1 MIMPLTT
8 CCCPI
13 QEKNL
18 EDRLARRPGPRRCSW
33 STYPFTLQSAR
44 LCCSLNHVGLWR
56 RYSSMPTKQA
66 RMPTRI
72 VTRTATQIPPKTIV
86 RAMHLRP
93 RNHKR
98 ENDLSQLLMIKARHR
113 DQKAS
118 LFPLSHIALSGGQ
131 AVPRTSFSWTIR
143 RGALARPG
151 AKPIQWPIDGDT
163 ECPRGPAHY
172 ILQYEAESLPLDDV
186 RANAD
191 SAVAR
196 FGFDL
201 AVCKAAL
208 RRESKYKRSV
218 KHS

>member
-1 MIMPLTT
+1 MP
-8 CCCPI
+8 
-13 QEKNL
+13 
-18 EDRLARRPGPRRCSW
+18 
-33 STYPFTLQSAR
+33 
-44 LCCSLNHVGLWR
+44 
-56 RYSSMPTKQA
+56 MKQV

-72 VTRTATQIPPKTIV
+72 VIRTATQITLKTIV
-86 RAMHLRP
+86 RAMHLCP
-93 RNHKR
+93 HSHKR
-98 ENDLSQLLMIKARHR
+98 ENDLSQLLMIKACHR

-131 AVPRTSFSWTIR
+131 AIPPTSFSWTIR
-143 RGALARPG
+143 RAALARPG

-172 ILQYEAESLPLDDV
+172 ILQYEAESPPLDDV

-208 RRESKYKRSV
+208 HQELKYKRSA